1 MKFFCLLFT
10 LFCFT
15 AAMVLTVHLRT
26 VNSRLFFECRKRI
39 VDRQRLK
46 NELTQKELE
55 ASYLINRVVITAPDT
70 DEQEE

>member
-10 LFCFT
+10 IVCFT
-15 AAMVLTVHLRT
+15 AAMILTVHLRT

-46 NELTQKELE
+46 HELTQKELE
-55 ASYLINRVVITAPDT
+55 ASYLINRVVITAPDL
-70 DEQEE
+70 EGQAE